1 MVRRFLS
8 VSVLL
13 PAVTGLMTLAL
24 VAVFALY
31 AVQALQTRD
40 TARRVPLIIDASY
53 DLFGAVQTL
62 RMERGTINTAFAT
75 SEPVDSQT
83 QNTIADLRVQSAKS
97 LDLALGKFA
106 ILDVR
111 EIAPAIEEVRQSRA
125 AVAEVRQQ
133 MDQALHQPKD
143 KRPEKLGPKWIAA
156 NGRLVAAVDR
166 LSSRLESELSQ
177 TDSFIAGMVH
187 TKQIVWSLRADTGD
201 DRLLVREAM
210 VDGKPLS
217 DAQKQRFAFLTG
229 RIEGAW
235 KLIRDEAELE
245 STPPKLRDA
254 IAASEKTYFTEF
266 RSLRNMIIDEL
277 SAGRLVHITPREW
290 YSRSNPG
297 RLSIFAMTKAA
308 LDLADA
314 HAIEQSVIAE
324 RQLYIAIAFMAL
336 FSGIGALTVYYVIE
350 GVVRPIS
357 RIAETMRVVAD
368 GNLACD
374 IPFESRADEIGSLS
388 RVLRIFRD
396 NAIEKQQLYLAK
408 VGAETAN
415 RTKSEF
421 LANMS
426 HELRTP
432 LNAIIGYSEIIKKGM
447 FGPLSERYREYSS
460 DIFDSGT
467 HLLALINDILDLSKL
482 EAGQFELQ
490 EENVDL
496 AAAIRA
502 SMHLIETTAEKSK
515 VRLSVAAGVHEP
527 LLVRADDRRL
537 RQILINLLSNAVKF
551 TPEGGRVHVSTSV
564 TSQGVIIAVSDTG
577 IGMTP
582 DHISKALEPFRQID
596 SKLSRKYEGTGLG
609 LPLAKHLVELHHG
622 TLSIESKV
630 NVGTTVTVVLPPER
644 VVDQPRRAA
653 PARVG

>member
-8 VSVLL
+8 ISVLL

-24 VAVFALY
+24 VAIFAVY
-31 AVQALQTRD
+31 AVQALHSREI
-40 TARRVPLIIDASY
+40 ARRVPLIIDASY

-75 SEPVDSQT
+75 PEPIDSDT
-83 QNTIADLRVQSAKS
+83 QKTIADLRVQTTKS
-97 LDLALGKFA
+97 LDSALGKFGTLA
-106 ILDVR
+106 VQ
-111 EIAPAIEEVRQSRA
+111 EIAPVIEEIGQSGVALTEVRQRI
-125 AVAEVRQQ
+125 
-133 MDQALHQPKD
+133 DQALQQPKD
-143 KRPEKLGPKWIAA
+143 KRPEKLGPQWIAA

-177 TDSFIAGMVH
+177 SDSFVAGMVH

-217 DAQKQRFAFLTG
+217 DAQKQHFAFLAG

-235 KLIRDEAELE
+235 KLIREEADLD

-254 IAASEKTYFTEF
+254 ILASDKVYFTEF
-266 RSLRNMIIDEL
+266 RSLRNMIVDEL
-277 SAGRLVHITPREW
+277 SVGRVVHITPREW

-297 RLSIFAMTKAA
+297 RATIFAMTKAA
-308 LDLADA
+308 LDLANA
-314 HAIEQSVIAE
+314 HAIEQAAIAE
-324 RQLYIAIAFMAL
+324 RHLYMAIAFMVL
-336 FSGIGALTVYYVIE
+336 FSGIGAVTVFYVIE

-368 GNLACD
+368 GDLACE

-396 NAIEKQQLYLAK
+396 NAIEKQQLFLAK

-432 LNAIIGYSEIIKKGM
+432 LNAIIGYSEVIKKGM
-447 FGPLSERYREYSS
+447 FGPLSERYREYSA

-496 AAAIRA
+496 AGAIRA
-502 SMHLIETTAEKSK
+502 SMHLIETAAEKSK
-515 VRLSVAAGVHEP
+515 VRLSTTAGTHEP

-564 TSQGVIIAVSDTG
+564 TSQGIAIAVSDTG

-609 LPLAKHLVELHHG
+609 LPLAKHLVVLHGG

-630 NVGTTVTVVLPPER
+630 NVGTTVTVALPPER